1 MQTGELKL
9 PKLDISINLI
19 AIIRQARRKFRIKNS
34 FFTRF
39 CQFFLTAG
47 IIIFLNSCNYQISP
61 NQTADSQTSATQPI
75 TQLSKCGSRSNAP
88 QDNPI
93 ATKYKDNAFAWTKNI
108 KWNCVYN
115 IKDFPAST
123 IDASFNAARDAA
135 SANGGGVVYFP
146 GGTYNF
152 ADNIYLKD
160 GVVIRGDTPAV
171 NDAKSSSY
179 NPATK
184 LVFPQYK
191 PSLSGNGT
199 PNTTAFKKILTTNP
213 SKDSNIG
220 VVNVDINRGA
230 IEFSSA
236 ENSDNNTNQNIIVF
250 GVISNN
256 VADPEPRVPES
267 FQNPW
272 QRFSNR
278 FAANIKIQSFANVL
292 ISNNRL
298 NDAATDNFNQ
308 PNYIIKQLRGNST
321 VTYPEG
327 EKAKFNYTDH
337 YGISLNRF
345 SSTPKQ
351 LPNDPNR
358 FPNFFRKG
366 LVIQDNWVYHTMRVA
381 IHATGNGLIIRNNQ
395 IKDEKNKQA
404 WVDPTGTKQP
414 QNAATF
420 ENRAIDWS
428 GWNVTIDGNN
438 YEVYR
443 HTIAGGNYES
453 IDGEGIL
460 IQECCGGTSVNGVT
474 ISNNTGNSYI
484 GIYKVPQV
492 KNVLI
497 AGNKVLTNITNTPAI
512 YVSADTNGSKNRM
525 DNVKIQ
531 NNTLSNGILARASN
545 GGINNV
551 IQGNR
556 SNNGGDIS
564 YSCGIK
570 VEKNVG
576 FVIKQCGT

>member
-1 MQTGELKL
+1 MQRGELRL
-9 PKLDISINLI
+9 PKLNVNINHI
-19 AIIRQARRKFRIKNS
+19 AIIRQARRKFRI
-34 FFTRF
+34 F
-39 CQFFLTAG
+39 CQFLLTAG
-47 IIIFLNSCNYQISP
+47 IIIFINSCNSQISP
-61 NQTADSQTSATQPI
+61 NQTANSQTSPIKTI
-75 TQLSKCGSRSNAP
+75 TQSSKCGSRSNAP

-93 ATKYKDNAFAWTKNI
+93 AAKYKDNAFPWTKNI

-135 SANGGGVVYFP
+135 STNGGGVVYFP
-146 GGTYNF
+146 AGTYNF

-213 SKDSNIG
+213 NKDSNIG
-220 VVNVDINRGA
+220 IVNVDINRAA
-230 IEFSSA
+230 IEFSSS
-236 ENSDNNTNQNIIVF
+236 EDSDKNTNQNIIVF
-250 GVISNN
+250 GVRSNN

-278 FAANIKIQSFANVL
+278 FAANIKIQAFANVL

-298 NDAATDNFNQ
+298 NNAVTDNFNQ

-321 VTYPEG
+321 VTYPEA

-345 SSTPKQ
+345 SSTPKE

-381 IHATGNGLIIRNNQ
+381 IHATGDGLIIRNNQ
-395 IKDEKNKQA
+395 VRDEKNKQA

-443 HTIAGGNYES
+443 HTIAGGKYQS

-460 IQECCGGTSVNGVT
+460 IQECCGGTSVNGVN

-497 AGNKVLTNITNTPAI
+497 AGNKILTNITDTPAI
-512 YVSADTNGSKNRM
+512 YVNADTNGSKNTM
-525 DNVKIQ
+525 DNVKIK

-545 GGINNV
+545 GGSNNS
-551 IQGNR
+551 IEGNR

-564 YSCGIK
+564 YSCEIK
-570 VEKNVG
+570 VENNVG
-576 FVIKQCGT
+576 FAIKQCGT

>member
-1 MQTGELKL
+1 VHKEKLSL
-9 PKLDISINLI
+9 PKLDINFNCIV
-19 AIIRQARRKFRIKNS
+19 IIQQVRQNIVKNT
-34 FFTRF
+34 FFTIF
-39 CQFFLTAG
+39 CQFILTAV
-47 IIIFLNSCNYQISP
+47 IIIFLNSCNSQISP
-61 NQTADSQTSATQPI
+61 NQASPIQTISQS
-75 TQLSKCGSRSNAP
+75 SKCGISSNTP

-93 ATKYKDNAFAWTKNI
+93 AAKYKDNAFNWTNNI
-108 KWNCVYN
+108 KWNCIYN

-123 IDASFNAARDAA
+123 IDASFNAARHAA

-146 GGTYNF
+146 SGTYDF

-160 GVVIRGDTPAV
+160 GVVIRGDTPTV

-179 NPATK
+179 NPSTK
-184 LVFPQYK
+184 LVFPQYQ
-191 PSLSGNGT
+191 PSFSGSGT
-199 PNTTAFKKILTTNP
+199 PNNTAFKKILTTNLK
-213 SKDSNIG
+213 KDSNIG
-220 VVNVDINRGA
+220 VVNVDINRAA
-230 IEFSSA
+230 IDFSSP
-236 ENSDNNTNQNIIVF
+236 EYSEKNTNQNIIIF
-250 GVISNN
+250 GVRSNN
-256 VADPEPRVPES
+256 VATPEPRVPES

-272 QRFSNR
+272 QRYSHR
-278 FAANIKIQSFANVL
+278 FAANIQIQAFANVL

-298 NDAATDNFNQ
+298 NDAVTDNFNQ

-321 VTYPEG
+321 VMYPEG
-327 EKAKFNYTDH
+327 ERAKFNYTDH

-345 SSTPKQ
+345 SSPKE
-351 LPNDPNR
+351 LPNQPNR

-381 IHATGNGLIIRNNQ
+381 IHATGDGLIIRNNQ
-395 IKDEKNKQA
+395 IKDEKSKQV
-404 WVDPTGTKQP
+404 WVDSTGTKQP

-428 GWNVTIDGNN
+428 GWNVTIDGND

-443 HTIAGGNYES
+443 HKISGGNYES

-460 IQECCGGTSVNGVT
+460 IQECCGGTSVNGVK

-497 AGNKVLTNITNTPAI
+497 AGNKILTNITNTPAI
-512 YVSADTNGSKNRM
+512 YVDADTNGSKNRM
-525 DNVKIQ
+525 DNVKIE
-531 NNTLSNGILARASN
+531 NNMLSNGILARASN
-545 GGINNV
+545 GGSDNF

-556 SNNGGDIS
+556 SNNGDLS

-570 VEKNVG
+570 VENNIG
-576 FVIKQCGT
+576 FAIKQCGT

>member
-1 MQTGELKL
+1 M
-9 PKLDISINLI
+9 PKLDININHI
-19 AIIRQARRKFRIKNS
+19 ASIRQARLKFRIKNTFS
-34 FFTRF
+34 TRF

-47 IIIFLNSCNYQISP
+47 IIIFLNSCNSQISP
-61 NQTADSQTSATQPI
+61 TQTANSQTSPSQTISQS
-75 TQLSKCGSRSNAP
+75 SKCGSPSNAP

-93 ATKYKDNAFAWTKNI
+93 AAKYKDNAFPWTKNI

-135 SANGGGVVYFP
+135 SANGGGIVYFP
-146 GGTYNF
+146 SGTYNF

-191 PSLSGNGT
+191 PSFSGNGT
-199 PNTTAFKKILTTNP
+199 PNNTAFKKILTTN
-213 SKDSNIG
+213 SNKDSNIG
-220 VVNVDINRGA
+220 VVNVDINRAA
-230 IEFSSA
+230 IEFSSP
-236 ENSDNNTNQNIIVF
+236 ENSDKNTNQNIVIF
-250 GVISNN
+250 GVRSNN

-267 FQNPW
+267 FQNAW
-272 QRFSNR
+272 QRFSHR
-278 FAANIKIQSFANVL
+278 FAANIKIQAFANVL

-298 NDAATDNFNQ
+298 NDAVTDNFNQ
-308 PNYIIKQLRGNST
+308 PNYILKQLRGNST

-345 SSTPKQ
+345 SSTPKE

-381 IHATGNGLIIRNNQ
+381 IHATGDGLIIRNNQ
-395 IKDEKNKQA
+395 IKDETNKQA
-404 WVDPTGTKQP
+404 WIDPTGTKQP

-428 GWNVTIDGNN
+428 GWNVTIDGND

-443 HTIAGGNYES
+443 HKISGGNYES

-460 IQECCGGTSVNGVT
+460 IQECCGGTSVNGVK

-497 AGNKVLTNITNTPAI
+497 TDNKILKNITNTPAI
-512 YVSADTNGSKNRM
+512 YVDADTNGSKNRM
-525 DNVKIQ
+525 DNVKIE
-531 NNTLSNGILARASN
+531 NNILSNGILARASN
-545 GGINNV
+545 GGLDNFIE
-551 IQGNR
+551 GNR
-556 SNNGGDIS
+556 SNNGDLS

-570 VEKNVG
+570 VENNIG
-576 FVIKQCGT
+576 FAINECGT

>member
-1 MQTGELKL
+1 VQRGELRL
-9 PKLDISINLI
+9 PKLDININCI
-19 AIIRQARRKFRIKNS
+19 AIIQQTRRKFRI
-34 FFTRF
+34 F
-39 CQFFLTAG
+39 CQFILTAV
-47 IIIFLNSCNYQISP
+47 IIILINSCNSQISP
-61 NQTADSQTSATQPI
+61 NQASPIQTI
-75 TQLSKCGSRSNAP
+75 TQSSKCGSPSNAP

-93 ATKYKDNAFAWTKNI
+93 AAKYKDNALTWTKNI

-135 SANGGGVVYFP
+135 SASGGGVVYFP
-146 GGTYNF
+146 AGTYNF

-179 NPATK
+179 NPSTK
-184 LVFPQYK
+184 LVFPEYK
-191 PSLSGNGT
+191 PSFYGSGT
-199 PNTTAFKKILTTNP
+199 PNNTAFKKILTTNLN
-213 SKDSNIG
+213 KDSNIG
-220 VVNVDINRGA
+220 VVNVDINRAA
-230 IEFSSA
+230 IDFSSP
-236 ENSDNNTNQNIIVF
+236 EYSDKNTNQNIIIF
-250 GVISNN
+250 GVRSNN
-256 VADPEPRVPES
+256 VATPEPRVPES

-272 QRFSNR
+272 QRFSHR
-278 FAANIKIQSFANVL
+278 FAANIQIQAFANVL

-298 NDAATDNFNQ
+298 NDAVTDNFNQ
-308 PNYIIKQLRGNST
+308 ANYIIKQLRGNST

-327 EKAKFNYTDH
+327 ERAKFNYTDH

-345 SSTPKQ
+345 SSPEK

-381 IHATGNGLIIRNNQ
+381 IHATGDGLIIRNNQ

-428 GWNVTIDGNN
+428 GWNVTIEGND

-443 HTIAGGNYES
+443 HKISGGNYES

-460 IQECCGGTSVNGVT
+460 IQECCGGTSVNGVK

-497 AGNKVLTNITNTPAI
+497 AGNKILTNITNTPAI
-512 YVSADTNGSKNRM
+512 YVDADTNGSKNKM
-525 DNVKIQ
+525 DNVKIE

-545 GGINNV
+545 GGSDNFIKE
-551 IQGNR
+551 NR
-556 SNNGGDIS
+556 SNNGDLS
-564 YSCGIK
+564 SSCGIK
-570 VEKNVG
+570 VENNIG
-576 FVIKQCGT
+576 FAIKQCGT

>member
-1 MQTGELKL
+1 MH
-9 PKLDISINLI
+9 KLDININLI
-19 AIIRQARRKFRIKNS
+19 AIIRQARRKCRI
-34 FFTRF
+34 F
-39 CQFFLTAG
+39 CQFLLTAG
-47 IIIFLNSCNYQISP
+47 IIIFLNSCNSQISP
-61 NQTADSQTSATQPI
+61 NQTANSQTSPIQTI
-75 TQLSKCGSRSNAP
+75 TQSSKCGSRSNAP

-93 ATKYKDNAFAWTKNI
+93 AAKYKENAFSWTKNI

-220 VVNVDINRGA
+220 IVNVDINRGA
-230 IEFSSA
+230 IEFSST
-236 ENSDNNTNQNIIVF
+236 EKSDNNTNQNLIVF
-250 GVISNN
+250 GVRSNN
-256 VADPEPRVPES
+256 VADPEPGVPES

-278 FAANIKIQSFANVL
+278 FAANIQIQAFANVL
-292 ISNNRL
+292 VSNNRL
-298 NDAATDNFNQ
+298 NDAVTDNFNQ
-308 PNYIIKQLRGNST
+308 PNYILKQLRGNST

-345 SSTPKQ
+345 SSTPKE

-381 IHATGNGLIIRNNQ
+381 IHATGDGLIIRNNQ
-395 IKDEKNKQA
+395 VRDEKNKQA

-443 HTIAGGNYES
+443 HTIAGGKYES

-460 IQECCGGTSVNGVT
+460 IQECCGGTSVNGMN

-497 AGNKVLTNITNTPAI
+497 AGNKILTNITNTPAI
-512 YVSADTNGSKNRM
+512 YVNADTNGSKNRM

-545 GGINNV
+545 GGINNF

-564 YSCGIK
+564 YSCEIK
-570 VEKNVG
+570 VENNVG
-576 FVIKQCGT
+576 FAIKQCGT

>member
-1 MQTGELKL
+1 VQRELKL
-9 PKLDISINLI
+9 LKDININLI
-19 AIIRQARRKFRIKNS
+19 ATIRQARRKFQI
-34 FFTRF
+34 FY
-39 CQFFLTAG
+39 QFFLTAV
-47 IIIFLNSCNYQISP
+47 IIILINSCNSQIPP
-61 NQTADSQTSATQPI
+61 NQTADSQTSPIQTI
-75 TQLSKCGSRSNAP
+75 TQSSKCGSRSNAP

-93 ATKYKDNAFAWTKNI
+93 AAKYKDNALTWTKNL

-115 IKDFPAST
+115 IKDFRAST

-191 PSLSGNGT
+191 PSFSGSGT
-199 PNTTAFKKILTTNP
+199 PNNTAFKKIFTTNP
-213 SKDSNIG
+213 NQDSNIG
-220 VVNVDINRGA
+220 VVNVDINRAA

-236 ENSDNNTNQNIIVF
+236 ENSEKNTNQNIIIF
-250 GVISNN
+250 GVRSNN
-256 VADPEPRVPES
+256 VATPEPRVPES
-267 FQNPW
+267 FQNAW
-272 QRFSNR
+272 QRFSHR
-278 FAANIKIQSFANVL
+278 FAANIQIQAFANVL

-298 NDAATDNFNQ
+298 NDAVTDNFDQ
-308 PNYIIKQLRGNST
+308 PNYIVKQLRGNST

-345 SSTPKQ
+345 SSPKE

-381 IHATGNGLIIRNNQ
+381 IHATGDNLIIRNNQ
-395 IKDEKNKQA
+395 IKDEKNKQV
-404 WVDPTGTKQP
+404 WIDPTGTKQP

-428 GWNVTIDGNN
+428 GWNVTIDGND

-443 HTIAGGNYES
+443 HKIAGGNYES

-460 IQECCGGTSVNGVT
+460 IQECCGGTSVNGVK

-497 AGNKVLTNITNTPAI
+497 TGNKILTNITNPPAI
-512 YVSADTNGSKNRM
+512 YVNADTNGSKNRM

-545 GGINNV
+545 GGIDNF
-551 IQGNR
+551 IEGNR
-556 SNNGGDIS
+556 GNNGGDIS

-570 VEKNVG
+570 VENNIG
-576 FVIKQCGT
+576 FAIKQCGT

>member
-1 MQTGELKL
+1 MLTLNVN
-9 PKLDISINLI
+9 INLI
-19 AIIRQARRKFRIKNS
+19 AIIRQVRRKFRI
-34 FFTRF
+34 F
-39 CQFFLTAG
+39 CQFILTAG
-47 IIIFLNSCNYQISP
+47 IIIFINSCNSQISP
-61 NQTADSQTSATQPI
+61 NKTINSQTSPIQTI
-75 TQLSKCGSRSNAP
+75 TQSSKCGSRSNAP

-93 ATKYKDNAFAWTKNI
+93 AVKYKDNAFPWTKNI

-135 SANGGGVVYFP
+135 SSNGGGVVYFP
-146 GGTYNF
+146 AGIYNF

-179 NPATK
+179 NPSTK

-191 PSLSGNGT
+191 PSFSGSGT
-199 PNTTAFKKILTTNP
+199 PNNTAFKKIFTTNL

-230 IEFSSA
+230 IDFSSP
-236 ENSDNNTNQNIIVF
+236 EYSEKNTNQNIIVF
-250 GVISNN
+250 GVRSNN
-256 VADPEPRVPES
+256 VATPEPRVPES

-272 QRFSNR
+272 QRFSHR
-278 FAANIKIQSFANVL
+278 FAANIQIQAFANVL

-298 NDAATDNFNQ
+298 NDAVTDNFNQ
-308 PNYIIKQLRGNST
+308 PNYILKQLRGNST
-321 VTYPEG
+321 VTYQEG
-327 EKAKFNYTDH
+327 EKGKFNYTDH

-345 SSTPKQ
+345 SSPKE

-381 IHATGNGLIIRNNQ
+381 IHATGDGLIIINNQ

-404 WVDPTGTKQP
+404 WIDPTGTKQP

-428 GWNVTIDGNN
+428 GWNVTIDGND

-443 HTIAGGNYES
+443 HQIAGGNYES

-460 IQECCGGTSVNGVT
+460 IQECCGGTSVNGVK
-474 ISNNTGNSYI
+474 ISNNMGNSYI

-497 AGNKVLTNITNTPAI
+497 TGNKILTNITNTPAI
-512 YVSADTNGSKNRM
+512 YVDADTNGTKNRM
-525 DNVKIQ
+525 DNVKIE

-545 GGINNV
+545 GGSDNFIE
-551 IQGNR
+551 GNR
-556 SNNGGDIS
+556 SDNGDLS
-564 YSCGIK
+564 SSCGIK
-570 VEKNVG
+570 VKNNVG
-576 FVIKQCGT
+576 FAIKECGI

>member
-1 MQTGELKL
+1 M
-9 PKLDISINLI
+9 PKNININLI
-19 AIIRQARRKFRIKNS
+19 ATIRQARRQFRI
-34 FFTRF
+34 FY
-39 CQFFLTAG
+39 QFFLTAV
-47 IIIFLNSCNYQISP
+47 IIILINSCNSQIPP
-61 NQTADSQTSATQPI
+61 NQTADSQTSPIQTI
-75 TQLSKCGSRSNAP
+75 TQSSKCGSRSNAP

-93 ATKYKDNAFAWTKNI
+93 TVKYKDNAFSWTKNI

-115 IKDFPAST
+115 IKYFPAST

-191 PSLSGNGT
+191 PSFSGSGT
-199 PNTTAFKKILTTNP
+199 PNNTAFKKIFTTNP
-213 SKDSNIG
+213 NQDSNIG
-220 VVNVDINRGA
+220 VVNVDINRAA

-236 ENSDNNTNQNIIVF
+236 ENSDKITNQNIIIF
-250 GVISNN
+250 GVRSNN
-256 VADPEPRVPES
+256 VATPEPRVPES

-272 QRFSNR
+272 QRFSHR
-278 FAANIKIQSFANVL
+278 FAANIQIQAFANVL

-298 NDAATDNFNQ
+298 NDAVTDNFDQ
-308 PNYIIKQLRGNST
+308 PNYIVKQLRGNST

-345 SSTPKQ
+345 SSPKE

-381 IHATGNGLIIRNNQ
+381 IHATGDNLIIRNNQ
-395 IKDEKNKQA
+395 IKDEKNKQV
-404 WVDPTGTKQP
+404 WIDPTGTKQP

-428 GWNVTIDGNN
+428 GWNVTIDGND
-438 YEVYR
+438 YEVSR
-443 HTIAGGNYES
+443 HKIAGGNYES

-460 IQECCGGTSVNGVT
+460 IQECCGGTSVNGVK

-484 GIYKVPQV
+484 GIYKVPEV

-497 AGNKVLTNITNTPAI
+497 TGNKILTNMTNTPAI
-512 YVSADTNGSKNRM
+512 YVNADTNGSKNRM

-545 GGINNV
+545 GGIDNF
-551 IQGNR
+551 IEGNR
-556 SNNGGDIS
+556 GNNGGDIS

-570 VEKNVG
+570 VENNIG
-576 FVIKQCGT
+576 FAIKQCGT